1 MDDEV
6 ITAAGETASA
16 DCPSSEESASLP
28 TEASDSWA
36 DVDIDG
42 LDVMPLS
49 LGAYDG
55 VKLGLSD
62 SLSSAEVV
70 KDEET
75 SEGCADIIDIVGVDV
90 GAEEAVAYDGVKLG
104 LCSGADEVGI
114 DEVGLAV
121 EGWLDVLGAVDDD
134 PADDG
139 PSDRIIV
146 GALVCIVC

>member
-55 VKLGLSD
+55 VKLGL
-62 SLSSAEVV
+62 
-70 KDEET
+70 
-75 SEGCADIIDIVGVDV
+75 
-90 GAEEAVAYDGVKLG
+90 
-104 LCSGADEVGI
+104 CSGADEVGI

-121 EGWLDVLGAVDDD
+121 VGWLDVLGAADDD
-134 PADDG
+134 PADVG
-139 PSDRIIV
+139 LSDRIIV
-146 GALVCIVC
+146 GALVCIIVC